1 MLSPTDLIDLA
12 ESVAVELGANIGE
25 CLLQTSLA
33 HGLEDIGAFLCGMS
47 PCPVPQETTITN
59 LLSKTTAS
67 GIAEFT
73 AISVQHY
80 QEFDSIRSRRE
91 AASSPGERRFFVANG
106 VACLFL
112 SVGHLTRDVECLNKT
127 VVAVLGMHRS
137 GTSSTAG
144 TLVRLGGAA
153 PLHLVAAAADNET
166 GFWESQ
172 VIVDL
177 NDAILAAG
185 RSDWKD
191 WRKFNLEEIDAVE
204 ADGLRARAKAALAE
218 EFGDVGLAVMKDP
231 RMCRLMPF
239 WAPVFEEARWSV
251 RALLPIRSPLEV
263 GWSLNCRD
271 GIGSAYGCL
280 LWLRHVLDAEAETR
294 GMARAVL
301 DWPQFLGDGRK
312 ALARASEQLGLI
324 WPYWG
329 ESALADID
337 RFVSDDLR
345 HQRASEADLRAHPAV
360 NDLVRETYDAM
371 IDLVRDSG
379 DTCVLRRLDDLRAGF
394 ERASAIFDC
403 PMRELNEE
411 VRRTRSRAAAEI
423 ARANEEVRRARL
435 QAAAEIVRA
444 DAIIAR
450 IADRGRGKSCDSKR
464 TGARSFWRPRSKAA
478 AGAKDL
484 EVIRNSLFFDSAYYL
499 ETNPDVRAA
508 GADAAF
514 HYLVHG
520 GQEGRDPGPFFST
533 RVYLARYPDVAEAGL
548 NALLHY
554 ETRGRRENRI
564 AAA

>member
-1 MLSPTDLIDLA
+1 
-12 ESVAVELGANIGE
+12 
-25 CLLQTSLA
+25 
-33 HGLEDIGAFLCGMS
+33 
-47 PCPVPQETTITN
+47 
-59 LLSKTTAS
+59 
-67 GIAEFT
+67 
-73 AISVQHY
+73 
-80 QEFDSIRSRRE
+80 
-91 AASSPGERRFFVANG
+91 
-106 VACLFL
+106 
-112 SVGHLTRDVECLNKT
+112 
-127 VVAVLGMHRS
+127 
-137 GTSSTAG
+137 
-144 TLVRLGGAA
+144 
-153 PLHLVAAAADNET
+153 
-166 GFWESQ
+166 
-172 VIVDL
+172 
-177 NDAILAAG
+177 
-185 RSDWKD
+185 
-191 WRKFNLEEIDAVE
+191 
-204 ADGLRARAKAALAE
+204 
-218 EFGDVGLAVMKDP
+218 
-231 RMCRLMPF
+231 MCRLMPF

-423 ARANEEVRRARL
+423 ARADEEVRRARL
-435 QAAAEIVRA
+435 QAAAEIAGA

-484 EVIRNSLFFDSAYYL
+484 EVIRNSLFFEFGVLPRNEPGRSC
-499 ETNPDVRAA
+499 
-508 GADAAF
+508 
-514 HYLVHG
+514 G
-520 GQEGRDPGPFFST
+520 GS
-533 RVYLARYPDVAEAGL
+533 
-548 NALLHY
+548 
-554 ETRGRRENRI
+554 GRRVPLSGSRRSRGPRSRAVFLDQGLSCPIPRCRGGRPQRALALRNARTPRKQNSDGLVVPSPALRRRVALFMALSAFNLRIGRGDGRNRRGLTRRPI
-564 AAA
+564 RVRDILVNSVD